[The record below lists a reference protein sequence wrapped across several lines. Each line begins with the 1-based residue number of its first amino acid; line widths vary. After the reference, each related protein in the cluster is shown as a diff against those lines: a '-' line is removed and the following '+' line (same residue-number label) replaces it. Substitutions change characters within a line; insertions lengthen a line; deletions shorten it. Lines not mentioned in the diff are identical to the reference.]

1 MASFPLSQDA
11 YRKQLGLKTSLRKVR
26 VAGIAADWE
35 RGALPMIDRGDIR
48 QAIDRCSNI
57 WASLP
62 GAGYGQF
69 EHKAD
74 SLIAKF
80 KEAGG
85 TVREIDV

>member
-1 MASFPLSQDA
+1 
-11 YRKQLGLKTSLRKVR
+11 
-26 VAGIAADWE
+26 
-35 RGALPMIDRGDIR
+35 MIDRGDIR

-62 GAGYGQF
+62 GAGYGQA
-69 EHKAD
+69 HKAD

>member
-1 MASFPLSQDA
+1 
-11 YRKQLGLKTSLRKVR
+11 
-26 VAGIAADWE
+26 
-35 RGALPMIDRGDIR
+35 MIDRGDIR
-48 QAIDRCSNI
+48 QAIDRCNNI

-74 SLIAKF
+74 SLIAKLF
-80 KEAGG
+80 KEAGE

>member
-1 MASFPLSQDA
+1 MALQ
-11 YRKQLGLKTSLRKVR
+11 Q
-26 VAGIAADWE
+26 WE

-69 EHKAD
+69 EHGAD
-74 SLIAKF
+74 SLIAK
-80 KEAGG
+80 KRAERSERLMYEQSHRDYPRSGYLHHRLPVMG
-85 TVREIDV
+85 C

>member
-1 MASFPLSQDA
+1 MALQQI
-11 YRKQLGLKTSLRKVR
+11 K
-26 VAGIAADWE
+26 E

-62 GAGYGQF
+62 GAGYGRF
-69 EHKAD
+69 ERKAD

-85 TVREIDV
+85 TVREIDVKQSHSYLRSGYLHHRLPVMSC

>member
-1 MASFPLSQDA
+1 MALQQI
-11 YRKQLGLKTSLRKVR
+11 K
-26 VAGIAADWE
+26 E

-57 WASLP
+57 WVSLP

-69 EHKAD
+69 GVHKAD